1 MFFLI
6 SRHRD
11 GCQAIFRL
19 NQTLS
24 ITAAC
29 LVTSFRVFFANS
41 KDGIPISFKKLK
53 FAASKI

>member
-6 SRHRD
+6 SRPRG
-11 GCQAIFRL
+11 GCQVFFLL

-29 LVTSFRVFFANS
+29 LVIFFHVFFANR